1 MMMRNPKYQKLI
13 PINTEFRRNNTV
25 FSASA
30 GLIFY
35 LGYDIMNF
43 WKRGVMNLENEPI
56 YVFPPKLSRT
66 EKQAKALNDLAEHR
80 KISKQM
86 YRNLILAGV
95 IFALSLFVKF
105 IIIKVLLMLL
115 AAGNAAVGII
125 LYRYYTLSRD
135 TRLYTRIYSDRL
147 EHLQKLGLMG
157 DMLKVT
163 LYYDEVERSSQDG
176 RGNMCFKLKKCEK
189 SQFTKV
195 SRKGGESDHQPKDS
209 LAVLKFIDTKSKL
222 TLIEKLHEE
231 IKYPKKNYKVITD
244 DDDFY
249 SKEDM
254 EWDPLHKHGL

>member
-1 MMMRNPKYQKLI
+1 
-13 PINTEFRRNNTV
+13 
-25 FSASA
+25 
-30 GLIFY
+30 
-35 LGYDIMNF
+35 
-43 WKRGVMNLENEPI
+43 MNLKDEPL

-80 KISKQM
+80 KMSKQM

-105 IIIKVLLMLL
+105 IIIKILLILL

-135 TRLYTRIYSDRL
+135 TRLYTRIYPDRL

-163 LYYDEVERSSQDG
+163 LYYNEVERSSQDS
-176 RGNMCFKLKKCEK
+176 RGNMCFKLKKCVRSK
-189 SQFTKV
+189 FTKV
-195 SRKGGESDHQPKDS
+195 DKKGNENDHQPKDGI
-209 LAVLKFIDTKSKL
+209 AVIKFIDTKAKL
-222 TLIEKLHEE
+222 TLIDKLHDE
-231 IKYPKKNYKVITD
+231 INYPKKNYNVITD
-244 DDDFY
+244 DDDYY

-254 EWDPLHKHGL
+254 EWDQLHKHGL

>member
-1 MMMRNPKYQKLI
+1 
-13 PINTEFRRNNTV
+13 
-25 FSASA
+25 
-30 GLIFY
+30 
-35 LGYDIMNF
+35 
-43 WKRGVMNLENEPI
+43 MNLKDEPL

-105 IIIKVLLMLL
+105 IIIKILLILL

-135 TRLYTRIYSDRL
+135 TRLYTHIYPDRL

-163 LYYDEVERSSQDG
+163 LYYNEVERSSQDG
-176 RGNMCFKLKKCEK
+176 RGNMCFKLKKCVK
-189 SQFTKV
+189 SQFAKV
-195 SRKGGESDHQPKDS
+195 DKKGAESPYQLKDN
-209 LAVLKFIDTKSKL
+209 LAVLKFIDTKAKL
-222 TLIEKLHEE
+222 TLIDKFHDE
-231 IKYPKKNYKVITD
+231 INYPKKNYNVITD
-244 DDDFY
+244 DDDYY
-249 SKEDM
+249 SKE
-254 EWDPLHKHGL
+254 EVK

>member
-1 MMMRNPKYQKLI
+1 
-13 PINTEFRRNNTV
+13 
-25 FSASA
+25 
-30 GLIFY
+30 
-35 LGYDIMNF
+35 
-43 WKRGVMNLENEPI
+43 MNLENEPL

-66 EKQAKALNDLAEHR
+66 EKQAKTLNDLAEH
-80 KISKQM
+80 KKMSKQM

-95 IFALSLFVKF
+95 IFVLSLFVKF
-105 IIIKVLLMLL
+105 IIIKILLILL

-135 TRLYTRIYSDRL
+135 TRLYTRIYPDRL

-176 RGNMCFKLKKCEK
+176 GGNMCFKLKECVK
-189 SQFTKV
+189 SQFAKV
-195 SRKGGESDHQPKDS
+195 DKKGGESPYQPKDS
-209 LAVLKFIDTKSKL
+209 LAVLKFIDTKAKL

-231 IKYPKKNYKVITD
+231 IKYPKKNYNVITD
-244 DDDFY
+244 DDDYY

>member
-1 MMMRNPKYQKLI
+1 
-13 PINTEFRRNNTV
+13 
-25 FSASA
+25 
-30 GLIFY
+30 
-35 LGYDIMNF
+35 
-43 WKRGVMNLENEPI
+43 MNLKDEPL

-80 KISKQM
+80 KMSKQM

-105 IIIKVLLMLL
+105 IVIKILLILL

-135 TRLYTRIYSDRL
+135 TRLYTRIYPDRL

-163 LYYDEVERSSQDG
+163 LYYNEVERSSQDG
-176 RGNMCFKLKKCEK
+176 RGNMCFKLKKCVK
-189 SQFTKV
+189 SQFAKV
-195 SRKGGESDHQPKDS
+195 DKKGVESPYQLKDN
-209 LAVLKFIDTKSKL
+209 LAVLKFIDTKAKL
-222 TLIEKLHEE
+222 TLIDKLHDE
-231 IKYPKKNYKVITD
+231 INYPKKNYNVITD
-244 DDDFY
+244 DDDYY